1 MDCKKLFSKIIQ
13 RKAILVPSKKN
24 KNQMLIYGTRYSIF
38 GLIDRICINVIYDD
52 IDYFHSHPWDYVSI
66 ILWGGYKETI
76 WKDGKETVKIHKI
89 GSIIRHK
96 HSDFHRLKVL
106 NKRTINLFFMSK
118 KKRTH
123 INIVRDNKP
132 IHEAKFWLLEGISI
146 KTLKNIYNNY
156 INKNK

>member
-1 MDCKKLFSKIIQ
+1 MFNKIIQ
-13 RKAILVPSKKN
+13 KRNILVPSKEHKD
-24 KNQMLIYGTRYSIF
+24 QMLIYGARYSIF

-76 WKDGKETVKIHKI
+76 WKDNKETVKIHKI
-89 GSIIRHK
+89 GSIIRRK

-118 KKRTH
+118 KKGKH
-123 INIVRDNKP
+123 INIIRDNKP
-132 IHEAKFWLLEGISI
+132 IHEARFWLLEGFSRNI
-146 KTLKNIYNNY
+146 LKNIYDNY